1 MRLRMPLLVALAV
14 AAAAFVKGAIGFGF
28 PTLGTPLLA
37 LVVDVKIAFLV
48 LIVPNIAMDV
58 VQFVRT
64 GASGAIVR
72 RIAPVV
78 VFGGVGMVVGTRL
91 LAALEPR
98 TVTLI
103 LGSFILVFVALNVAR
118 LSPRLPPRW
127 EPWASPVAGL
137 AVGVI
142 GGITNAPG
150 TPLALYFYA
159 LGLAKREFVGAV
171 AFSFVLYKSVQLGAV
186 TWYGLMTSRL
196 FGASLLLTIAAFAG
210 FALGLRVQDRM
221 PPAAFN
227 RAVLAFLAVL
237 GVWLVVRGF

>member
-1 MRLRMPLLVALAV
+1 MPLLVALAV
-14 AAAAFVKGAIGFGF
+14 AVAAFVKGAIGFGF

-48 LIVPNIAMDV
+48 LIVPNVAMDV

-64 GASGAIVR
+64 GASRAVVR

-78 VFGGVGMVVGTRL
+78 VFGGIGMVVGTRL

-103 LGSFILVFVALNVAR
+103 LGGFILVFVALNVAG

-171 AFSFVLYKSVQLGAV
+171 AFSFVLYKLVQLGAV
-186 TWYGLMTSRL
+186 TWFGLMSL
-196 FGASLLLTIAAFAG
+196 PLLGWSLLLTVVALGG
-210 FALGLRVQDRM
+210 FALGLRVQDRLQ
-221 PPAAFN
+221 PAAFN
-227 RAVLAFLAVL
+227 RVVLAFLAVL
-237 GVWLVVRGF
+237 GVWLVARGL

>member
-1 MRLRMPLLVALAV
+1 MPLLVALAV
-14 AAAAFVKGAIGFGF
+14 ALAGFVKGSIGFGF

-37 LVVDVKIAFLV
+37 LVVDVKTAFLV
-48 LIVPNIAMDV
+48 LIVPNIAMDG
-58 VQFVRT
+58 VQLFRAEVSR
-64 GASGAIVR
+64 AIVR

-78 VFGGVGMVVGTRL
+78 VLGGVGMVVGTRL
-91 LAALEPR
+91 LVTLEPR
-98 TVTLI
+98 TVSLI
-103 LGSFILVFVALNVAR
+103 LGAFILVFVALNATR
-118 LSPRLPPRW
+118 LSPRLPARW
-127 EPWASPVAGL
+127 EPWASPLAGV

-186 TWYGLMTSRL
+186 IWYGLMTWRL
-196 FGASLLLTIAAFAG
+196 LGASLLLTLAAFAG

-227 RAVLAFLAVL
+227 RAVLTFLAVL
-237 GVWLVVRGF
+237 GAWLVARNL